1 MGVCIKHRSTDFYFV
16 IKIEVGVRIV
26 FDGVL
31 YSKFYGM
38 VLLNAQLLP
47 LLTYRLSLY
56 QLLLA
61 SCIFSAV
68 FFSD

>member
-1 MGVCIKHRSTDFYFV
+1 VCIKHRSTDFYFV